1 MSTKTPAPTKDLKS
15 MLRNPF
21 GIALVAYY
29 LLMAIVG
36 MLVPDD
42 ILRSYT
48 WAREFSDFMA
58 GIVPQIDRVT
68 ALNIKPD
75 VNRFYFS
82 VLWAGSPMMVVI
94 VFGGVFSSI
103 RQKTS
108 PLLKKSF
115 KQFAFPMMVVAATC
129 IAAWF
134 VTWLVDPSVRL
145 SKVAFG
151 SQIGRGLIASS
162 LAMGPQFFGP
172 IIISWSVGWLTGYIP
187 RNIEKN
193 RMAETHRS
201 LHDE

>member
-1 MSTKTPAPTKDLKS
+1 
-15 MLRNPF
+15 
-21 GIALVAYY
+21 
-29 LLMAIVG
+29 
-36 MLVPDD
+36 
-42 ILRSYT
+42 
-48 WAREFSDFMA
+48 
-58 GIVPQIDRVT
+58 
-68 ALNIKPD
+68 
-75 VNRFYFS
+75 
-82 VLWAGSPMMVVI
+82 
-94 VFGGVFSSI
+94 
-103 RQKTS
+103 
-108 PLLKKSF
+108 
-115 KQFAFPMMVVAATC
+115 MMVVAATC